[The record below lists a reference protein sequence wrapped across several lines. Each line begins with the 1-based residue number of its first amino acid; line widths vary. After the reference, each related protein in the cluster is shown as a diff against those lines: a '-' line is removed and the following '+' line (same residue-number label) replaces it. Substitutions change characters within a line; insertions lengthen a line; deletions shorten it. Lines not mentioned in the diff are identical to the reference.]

1 MAVQEK
7 TSEPFPPQ
15 AIGGCVGLGKW
26 VDVQRQRKNGVKGK
40 PALSKAQEEQVDSLH
55 YVLSL

>member
-1 MAVQEK
+1 VAVQEK

-40 PALSKAQEEQVDSLH
+40 PALSKAEEDEVD
-55 YVLSL
+55 